1 MPLPLVS
8 VITVVFNGEGTIENT
23 INSVAMQDYQNLE
36 YIVCD
41 GNSTDHTVDIIK
53 KNMSVISIW
62 VSEPDRGIYDAMN
75 KAIALSK
82 GEWLLFLGCDDYLA
96 ESTSISNLVDF
107 IAEDITLVYGNVQYT
122 DGQHFLSK
130 IDYTILIGN
139 TVHHQASLYKKTLF
153 DNFSYDT
160 ALKICSDYE
169 LNLLIYLQKYKVS
182 GVDKIIS
189 ICGTGGMSEQQK
201 NAGNE
206 EINYIRGKH
215 VNTIANM
222 LISFLQRAWRLSYEI
237 RRSFATIS

>member
-1 MPLPLVS
+1 MSLPLVS

-23 INSVAMQDYQNLE
+23 INSVAIQDYQNLE
-36 YIVCD
+36 YVVCD

-62 VSEPDRGIYDAMN
+62 VSEPDSGIYDAMN

-96 ESTSISNLVDF
+96 ESTSISNLVDS
-107 IAEDITLVYGNVQYT
+107 IAEDISLVYGNVQYA

-130 IDYTILIGN
+130 IDHTILIGN
-139 TVHHQASLYKKTLF
+139 TLHHQASLYKKTLF

-182 GVDKIIS
+182 GVNKIIS
-189 ICGTGGMSEQQK
+189 IGGTGGMSAQQK

-215 VNTIANM
+215 VNTIVNM
-222 LISFLQRAWRLSYEI
+222 LMSFLQRTWRLSYEI
-237 RRSFATIS
+237 RKSFANIF